1 MVELSAVSAASRLSR
16 TGSSS
21 AAKLSSAYLWA
32 LAMSAWARLR
42 MLSASALARS
52 QAS

>member
-1 MVELSAVSAASRLSR
+1 MLALSAASAASRASR

-21 AAKLSSAYLWA
+21 AAKLSTAYLWA
-32 LAMSAWARLR
+32 LATSAWARLR